1 MKAVTNFTE
10 IAGMDSAHGAVDA
23 RVENT
28 LPQRPNGYILSYGVS
43 YKAVQSEGTSF
54 DQLPACPPSA
64 TAAHG
69 AFVSKCG
76 FSSSF
81 IPVLDDSATKSR
93 MIADVRR
100 AATTVASH
108 DVVVF
113 FFSGHGQR
121 MDDTA
126 CVIDGARCVVS
137 VRKLQAVFAEVVVD
151 RELRDVSFV
160 AILDCCQTLSR
171 GKLSLS
177 PLRWWAHAHCCGNM
191 ECVCNLCA

>member
-1 MKAVTNFTE
+1 
-10 IAGMDSAHGAVDA
+10 
-23 RVENT
+23 
-28 LPQRPNGYILSYGVS
+28 
-43 YKAVQSEGTSF
+43 
-54 DQLPACPPSA
+54 
-64 TAAHG
+64 
-69 AFVSKCG
+69 
-76 FSSSF
+76 
-81 IPVLDDSATKSR
+81 

-100 AATTVASH
+100 AATTMASH

-113 FFSGHGQR
+113 YFSGHGKR

-126 CVIDGARCVVS
+126 CVIDGAGCVVS

>member
-1 MKAVTNFTE
+1 ME
-10 IAGMDSAHGAVDA
+10 SATKSA
-23 RVENT
+23 RVAADANNRKT
-28 LPQRPNGYILSYGVS
+28 LPRRPNGYILSYGVS
-43 YKAVQSEGTSF
+43 YKPARNEGK
-54 DQLPACPPSA
+54 DWAELPACPPSA
-64 TAAHG
+64 SNTHA
-69 AFVSKCG
+69 AFVSQCG
-76 FSSSF
+76 FSPTF
-81 IPVLDDSATKSR
+81 EPILDEHATKSR
-93 MIADVRR
+93 MLADVRR
-100 AATTVASH
+100 VAATVASH